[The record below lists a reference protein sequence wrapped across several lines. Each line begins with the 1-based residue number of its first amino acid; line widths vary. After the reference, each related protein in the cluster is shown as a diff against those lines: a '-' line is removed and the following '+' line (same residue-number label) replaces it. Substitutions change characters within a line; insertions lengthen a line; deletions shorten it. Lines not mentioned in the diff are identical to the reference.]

1 MMRKNVL
8 ISGFF
13 VNAFVASL
21 LFSGCGHKG
30 VSTVPANDPNISYMG
45 RIHWDENGEGSFNY
59 PGTSA
64 QLRFKGTGIGMAT
77 SPGSGKFVVEIDN
90 NGPMSVMYNPTD
102 SVIMLAENLADTI
115 HNVRITYAIEG
126 FEYNP
131 RFRSFQIDGELLPP
145 DAKSELRIEFIGNSI
160 TCGYG
165 IEEEDPKKG
174 FTYDTENHT
183 MSYAY
188 KTGRALDADFNVV
201 ARSGIGIYRNYGG
214 PKEGD
219 DHTMPLEYDYTMIY
233 NHDYKWDHSKFEP
246 DIICINLG
254 TNDTSENNYDIA
266 LYENH
271 YRDFLKHLRDLHP
284 NAKIVLLTGSMLQD
298 QALADVKVVLDKLA
312 SEDELTYRFDMS
324 PHTGDLGY
332 GADYHPSAKQ
342 AEKMAEELIPFL
354 RSLAT
359 DNK

>member
-1 MMRKNVL
+1 MNKTSL
-8 ISGFF
+8 ISALFAGTL
-13 VNAFVASL
+13 VSAV

-45 RIHWDENGEGSFNY
+45 RIHWDEKGEGAFNY

-64 QLRFKGTGIGMAT
+64 MLRFKGTGIGMET
-77 SPGSGKFVVEIDN
+77 SPGSGKFVVEIDDEKPVSIMIN
-90 NGPMSVMYNPTD
+90 QND
-102 SVIMLAENLADTI
+102 SVVMLAENLPDTI

-126 FEYNP
+126 FEFNP
-131 RFRSFQIDGELLPP
+131 HFRSFQVNGELLPP
-145 DAKSELRIEFIGNSI
+145 DEKPELKIEFIGNSI

-165 IEEEDPKKG
+165 IEADDPKIG

-188 KTGRALDADFNVV
+188 KTARALDADFNVV

-219 DHTMPLEYDYTMIY
+219 EHTMPLEYDYTMIY
-233 NHDYKWDHSKFEP
+233 NHDYKWDHKQFEP

-254 TNDTSENNYDIA
+254 TNDTSENNYDIS
-266 LYENH
+266 LYESH
-271 YRDFLKHLRDLHP
+271 YRDFLKHLRELHP
-284 NAKIVLLTGSMLQD
+284 DAKIVLLTGSMLND
-298 QALADVKVVLDKLA
+298 KALDDVKVVLDKLS
-312 SEDELTYRFDMS
+312 SEDEQVYRFDMT

-354 RSLAT
+354 QNLISS
-359 DNK
+359 KK